1 MRNELYVLCV
11 IGMGLATFIPR
22 WLPLMWLSGREIP
35 PLFIR
40 WLRFVP
46 ACILSALVAPSI
58 LLDTAG
64 SLSLVRPELLA
75 ALPTLGIAWWSRS
88 LGGTV
93 VTGMLMFYLAERC
106 M

>member
-1 MRNELYVLCV
+1 MANELYVLCV

-35 PLFIR
+35 PLLTR

-58 LLDTAG
+58 LLDTTG
-64 SLSLVRPELLA
+64 SFSLVRPEFLV
-75 ALPTLGIAWWSRS
+75 ALPTLGFAWWSRS

-93 VTGMLMFYLAERC
+93 VTGMLMFYLAEKI